1 MGLILSTP
9 IFNKFF
15 YKRNRATM
23 PTHFPIRTVFLLANI
38 YFSNVFIFCKNCQC
52 NLSCFFIR
60 LTKSFFSHFIFYIQ
74 APDLQRNSGKQKT
87 RESCLHITLIHKI
100 RIQNPLGNSYRTLD
114 YILKVQKMHKK
125 QGIFAQN
132 DGVKRQFTH

>member
-1 MGLILSTP
+1 VALTETVSLSRLGLSLQELVHTGLQFSSGNHQVKGALQGAL
-9 IFNKFF
+9 FD
-15 YKRNRATM
+15 
-23 PTHFPIRTVFLLANI
+23 LL
-38 YFSNVFIFCKNCQC
+38 
-52 NLSCFFIR
+52 
-60 LTKSFFSHFIFYIQ
+60 FSHFIFYIQ

-87 RESCLHITLIHKI
+87 RESCLRITLIHKI